1 MKIVCGKCGAKMPY
15 IPDKNGFICL
25 QCGNTN
31 PYLNKKRR
39 RNYNHDDHY
48 YEEY

>member
-1 MKIVCGKCGAKMPY
+1 MGKKLCPLCKALMPY
-15 IPDKNGFICL
+15 IPDKGGYCCL

-31 PYLNKKRR
+31 PYIGYRKRKK
-39 RNYNHDDHY
+39 YVDEHY